1 MQIKLTIPAKY
12 IAVLKLFAAEKDT
25 RYYLNGICLE
35 IGRSETRLV
44 ATNGHMLG
52 VFRVESDQPDI
63 IDPVKNVIIPNEM
76 LKHIKPKGDVEI
88 VLGDVLPDNTD
99 GRSIT
104 LTFDGLTVSGK
115 TIDGH
120 YPDWQRQFISL
131 KPSGIAA
138 QFNSEYIGRLA
149 KAWAHLYGKRSPM
162 VAIAHNGDS
171 AALIGMDDSNFC
183 GLIMPIGKHFVT
195 VPAYAP
201 DWATGAGPRAVENV
215 AI

>member
-1 MQIKLTIPAKY
+1 MI
-12 IAVLKLFAAEKDT
+12 
-25 RYYLNGICLE
+25 
-35 IGRSETRLV
+35 

-104 LTFDGLTVSGK
+104 LAYDGLTVSGK
-115 TIDGH
+115 TVDGH
-120 YPDWQRQFISL
+120 YPDWQRQFLNL

-138 QFNSEYIGRLA
+138 QFNSEYIGRMA
-149 KAWAHLYGKRSPM
+149 KAWAHLHGKRSPM
-162 VAIAHNGDS
+162 VAIAHNGGS
-171 AALIGMDDSNFC
+171 AALIGLGDENFC
-183 GLIMPIGKHFVT
+183 GAIMPIGDGFIA
-195 VPAYAP
+195 VPACAP
-201 DWATGAGPRAVENV
+201 DWITGAGSRAVESEEV
-215 AI
+215 EA